1 MEFADLLHRFGDR
14 GELAER
20 LAGAASGQIR
30 APKAVAEE
38 RVVGSTGDD
47 GLKVGD
53 GVVHA
58 VAPEGGV
65 PEEVSHDQRVR
76 QRLGERPQGRNRLSV
91 FPAATEYPTR
101 TNRDTRRHG

>member
-76 QRLGERPQGRNRLSV
+76 QRLDERPQGQERLV
-91 FPAATEYPTR
+91 VLLRAAVVPTKG
-101 TNRDTRRHG
+101 THATRG